1 MTDGVFD
8 VTVKRAPRNL
18 PRVLVLVTFELFTF
32 RDDLGQN
39 DVEMCYL
46 RPRPNLVRKAG
57 SIPRPPLHTGDTF
70 IHEKAQIKRKKKR
83 WNTVIRDSV
92 HNKYERICI
101 NKYDDK

>member
-70 IHEKAQIKRKKKR
+70 IHEKAQIKRRKKDG
-83 WNTVIRDSV
+83 IP
-92 HNKYERICI
+92 
-101 NKYDDK
+101 